1 MQRPLIIGITGGIGS
16 GKSTL
21 SSLLRAEGYSV
32 YDTDLEARRLQ
43 NEHSAMR
50 KKLVDLF
57 GKDIYTE
64 QGLNRSALGKIV
76 FTRPDLLL
84 KLNAIVHPLVMED
97 FNNWVMNRLPK
108 KMLFIESAI
117 LYESGFNKLVDK
129 VILITASEEVRIG
142 RVVNRDG
149 VNPEQVRARMS
160 NQLSEKEKISKA
172 DFVIYSDDNTPLEGK
187 MRKIIVELIDFRNK
201 KINESI
207 SSGDK
212 LVYY

>member
-64 QGLNRSALGKIV
+64 QGLNRSSLGKIV
-76 FTRPDLLL
+76 FAKPELLV

-97 FNNWVMNRLPK
+97 FNNWVLNRFPK

-129 VILITASEEVRIG
+129 VILITAAEDVRID
-142 RVVNRDG
+142 RVVKRDG
-149 VNPEQVRARMS
+149 VSPEHVRARMS
-160 NQLSEKEKISKA
+160 HQLSEKEKVLRA

-187 MRKIIVELIDFRNK
+187 MRKIIVELIDIRNK
-201 KINESI
+201 KINEAI
-207 SSGDK
+207 SSADN
-212 LVYY
+212 LVY

>member
-43 NEHSAMR
+43 NEHSTMR

-76 FTRPDLLL
+76 FAKPELLV

-97 FNNWVMNRLPK
+97 FNNWVLNRLPK

-129 VILITASEEVRIG
+129 VILITAAEDIRID
-142 RVVNRDG
+142 RVVKRDG
-149 VNPEQVRARMS
+149 VSPEHVRARMS
-160 NQLSEKEKISKA
+160 HQLSEKEKVLRA

-187 MRKIIVELIDFRNK
+187 MRKIIVELIDIRNK
-201 KINESI
+201 KINEAI
-207 SSGDK
+207 SSADN
-212 LVYY
+212 LVY

>member
-43 NEHSAMR
+43 NEHSTMR

-76 FTRPDLLL
+76 FAKPELLV

-97 FNNWVMNRLPK
+97 FNNWVLNRLPK

-129 VILITASEEVRIG
+129 VILITAAEDVRID
-142 RVVNRDG
+142 RVVKRDG
-149 VNPEQVRARMS
+149 VSPEHVRARMS
-160 NQLSEKEKISKA
+160 HQLSEKEKVLRA

-187 MRKIIVELIDFRNK
+187 MRKIIVELIDIRNK
-201 KINESI
+201 KINEAI
-207 SSGDK
+207 SSADN
-212 LVYY
+212 LVY

>member
-1 MQRPLIIGITGGIGS
+1 MNKPLIIGITGGIGS

-21 SSLLRAEGYSV
+21 SKLLRAEGYSV

-43 NEHSAMR
+43 NENSAMR

-64 QGLNRSALGKIV
+64 QGLNRSSLGKIV
-76 FTRPDLLL
+76 FAKPELLV

-97 FNNWVMNRLPK
+97 FNNWVLNRFPK

-129 VILITASEEVRIG
+129 VILITAAEDVRID
-142 RVVNRDG
+142 RVVKRDG
-149 VNPEQVRARMS
+149 VSPEHVRARMS
-160 NQLSEKEKISKA
+160 HQLSEKEKVLRA

-187 MRKIIVELIDFRNK
+187 MRKIIVELIDLRNK
-201 KINESI
+201 KINEAI
-207 SSGDK
+207 SSSDN
-212 LVYY
+212 LVY

>member
-76 FTRPDLLL
+76 FAKPELLV

-97 FNNWVMNRLPK
+97 FNNWVLNRLPK

-129 VILITASEEVRIG
+129 VILITAAEDIRID
-142 RVVNRDG
+142 RVVKRDG
-149 VNPEQVRARMS
+149 VSPEHVRARMS
-160 NQLSEKEKISKA
+160 HQLSEKEKVLRA
-172 DFVIYSDDNTPLEGK
+172 DFVICSDDNAPLEGK
-187 MRKIIVELIDFRNK
+187 MRKIIVDLIDIRNK
-201 KINESI
+201 KINEAI
-207 SSGDK
+207 SSADN
-212 LVYY
+212 LVY

>member
-1 MQRPLIIGITGGIGS
+1 MQKPLIIGITGGIGS

-64 QGLNRSALGKIV
+64 QGLNRSSLGKIV
-76 FTRPDLLL
+76 FAKPELLV

-97 FNNWVMNRLPK
+97 FNNWVLNRFPK

-129 VILITASEEVRIG
+129 VILITAAEDVRID
-142 RVVNRDG
+142 RVVKRDG
-149 VNPEQVRARMS
+149 VSPEHVRARMS
-160 NQLSEKEKISKA
+160 HQLSEKEKVLRA

-187 MRKIIVELIDFRNK
+187 MRKIIVELIDIRNK
-201 KINESI
+201 KINEAI
-207 SSGDK
+207 SSADN
-212 LVYY
+212 LVY

>member
-76 FTRPDLLL
+76 FAKPELLV

-97 FNNWVMNRLPK
+97 FNNWVLNRFPK

-129 VILITASEEVRIG
+129 VILITAAEDVRID
-142 RVVNRDG
+142 RVVKRDG
-149 VNPEQVRARMS
+149 VSPEHVRARMS
-160 NQLSEKEKISKA
+160 HQLSEKEKVLRA

-187 MRKIIVELIDFRNK
+187 MRKIIVELIDIRNK
-201 KINESI
+201 KINEAI
-207 SSGDK
+207 SSADN
-212 LVYY
+212 LVY

>member
-1 MQRPLIIGITGGIGS
+1 MQKPLIIGITGGIGS

-21 SSLLRAEGYSV
+21 SKLLRAEGYSV

-50 KKLVDLF
+50 KKLMDMF
-57 GKDIYTE
+57 GKDIYSD

-76 FTRPDLLL
+76 FGKPELLT
-84 KLNAIVHPLVMED
+84 KLNTIVHPLVMED
-97 FNNWVMNRLPK
+97 FNSWVLNRYPK

-129 VILITASEEVRIG
+129 VILITADESIRIE

-149 VNPEQVRARMS
+149 VTPEHVRARMA
-160 NQLSEKEKISKA
+160 NQFPDKEKINRA
-172 DFVIYSDDNTPLEGK
+172 DFVIHSDDNKPLDEK
-187 MRKIIVELIDFRNK
+187 MRKIIVDLLEIRNQ
-201 KINESI
+201 KIIEAI
-207 SSGDK
+207 SAEDN
-212 LVYY
+212 LVY

>member
-1 MQRPLIIGITGGIGS
+1 MQKPLIIGITGGIGS

-21 SSLLRAEGYSV
+21 SKLLRAEGYSV

-50 KKLVDLF
+50 KKLMDMF
-57 GKDIYTE
+57 GKDIYSD

-76 FTRPDLLL
+76 FGKPELLT
-84 KLNAIVHPLVMED
+84 KLNTIVHPLVMED
-97 FNNWVMNRLPK
+97 FNSWVLNRYPK

-129 VILITASEEVRIG
+129 VILITADESIRIE

-149 VNPEQVRARMS
+149 VTPEHVRARMA
-160 NQLSEKEKISKA
+160 NQLPDNEKIKRA
-172 DFVIYSDDNTPLEGK
+172 DFVIHSDDNKPLDEK
-187 MRKIIVELIDFRNK
+187 MRKIIVDLLEIRNQ
-201 KINESI
+201 KIIEAI
-207 SSGDK
+207 SAEDN
-212 LVYY
+212 LVY

>member
-64 QGLNRSALGKIV
+64 QGLNRSSLGKIV
-76 FTRPDLLL
+76 FAKPELLV

-97 FNNWVMNRLPK
+97 FNNWVLNRFPK

-129 VILITASEEVRIG
+129 VILITAAEDVRID
-142 RVVNRDG
+142 RVVKRDG
-149 VNPEQVRARMS
+149 VSPEHVRARMS
-160 NQLSEKEKISKA
+160 HQLSEKEKVLRA

-187 MRKIIVELIDFRNK
+187 MRKIIVELIDLRNK
-201 KINESI
+201 KINEAI
-207 SSGDK
+207 SSADN
-212 LVYY
+212 LVY

>member
-57 GKDIYTE
+57 GKDIYTD

-76 FTRPDLLL
+76 FAKPELLV

-97 FNNWVMNRLPK
+97 FNNWVLNRLPK

-129 VILITASEEVRIG
+129 VILITAAEDIRID
-142 RVVNRDG
+142 RVVKRDG
-149 VNPEQVRARMS
+149 VSPEHVRARMS
-160 NQLSEKEKISKA
+160 HQLSEKEKVLRA

-187 MRKIIVELIDFRNK
+187 MRKIIVELIDIRNK
-201 KINESI
+201 KINEAI
-207 SSGDK
+207 SSADN
-212 LVYY
+212 LVY

>member
-212 LVYY
+212 LVY